1 MTRADSQQSI
11 LMIDSSSPLL
21 SVAVGSPEETVLELQ
36 SESSRS
42 STALMGLIDD
52 CLSGAQVE
60 LRQLGGVVVL
70 SGPGSFTGL
79 RVGMSIALGFHQA
92 LGLAAGTLSTF
103 TALAHRAPHPDQP
116 TLALVR
122 ALRGEWFGQRFL
134 PGLTIDGEPF
144 RIRDEE
150 LMARSEQLVGF
161 DLGSDLGGDLGS
173 EGPGPLSGAALA
185 LPRHIDWDPL
195 SLTRPAY
202 LAPPPTHRKGPARA
216 AG

>member
-1 MTRADSQQSI
+1 MTPASPQQSI

-21 SVAVGSPEETVLELQ
+21 SVAVGSAEETVLELQ

-42 STALMGLIDD
+42 STALMGLIDN
-52 CLSGAQVE
+52 CLSGAATE
-60 LRQLGGVVVL
+60 LRELAGVVVL

-103 TALAHRAPHPDQP
+103 TALAHRAPRSDRP

-122 ALRGEWFGQRFL
+122 ALRGEWFGQRVL
-134 PGLTIDGEPF
+134 PDLVLDGEPF
-144 RIRDEE
+144 RIRDEDLAE
-150 LMARSEQLVGF
+150 RSEQQVGF
-161 DLGSDLGGDLGS
+161 DLGD
-173 EGPGPLSGAALA
+173 GPGPLAGAALS
-185 LPRHIDWDPL
+185 LPQHFDWDPL

-202 LAPPPTHRKGPARA
+202 LAPPPTHRKATAPA
-216 AG
+216 GN